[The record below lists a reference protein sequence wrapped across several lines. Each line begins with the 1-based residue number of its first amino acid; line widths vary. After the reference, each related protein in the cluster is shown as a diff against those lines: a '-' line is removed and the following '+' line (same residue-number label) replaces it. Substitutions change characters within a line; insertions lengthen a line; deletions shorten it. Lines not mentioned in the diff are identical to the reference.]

1 MDDCSLLSEMAEQ
14 SQAGT
19 QVSTSVQPAPDC
31 DRLGF
36 LLARHGRIMNVRLR
50 QALGV
55 TGLGPRHAATLMR
68 LAREGPTSQQNL
80 IEALATDAS
89 ALVTILNDLEDGK
102 LVQRRR
108 NPADRRRHI
117 VEITSRGAS
126 AVRSVELAVAEVE
139 QDAATSLSE
148 AEVGQLQMLLS
159 RLHSGQ
165 SEAECDSD

>member
-1 MDDCSLLSEMAEQ
+1 
-14 SQAGT
+14 
-19 QVSTSVQPAPDC
+19 VSVQPVADC
-31 DRLGF
+31 DRMGF

-55 TGLGPRHAATLMR
+55 TGLGPQHAATLMR
-68 LAREGPTSQQNL
+68 LAREGATSQQNL
-80 IEALATDAS
+80 IEVLATDAS
-89 ALVTILNDLEDGK
+89 ALVTILNDLENDG

-108 NPADRRRHI
+108 DPTDRRRHI
-117 VEITSRGAS
+117 VEITRRGAS
-126 AVRSVELAVAEVE
+126 AARSVERAVAEVE
-139 QDAATSLSE
+139 QDAVASLSE

>member
-1 MDDCSLLSEMAEQ
+1 MAEH

-19 QVSTSVQPAPDC
+19 HESTTVQPAAHC

-68 LAREGPTSQQNL
+68 LAREGPTSQQDL
-80 IEALATDAS
+80 IEVLATDAS

-108 NPADRRRHI
+108 NPADRRRH
-117 VEITSRGAS
+117 VVKITSRGAS
-126 AVRSVELAVAEVE
+126 AVRSVELAVAQVE
-139 QDAATSLSE
+139 QDAVTSLNE
-148 AEVGQLQMLLS
+148 AEAGQLQMLLS

>member
-1 MDDCSLLSEMAEQ
+1 MAEQ
-14 SQAGT
+14 SQART
-19 QVSTSVQPAPDC
+19 QVSTSVQPAADC

-50 QALGV
+50 QALGG

-80 IEALATDAS
+80 IEVLATDAS
-89 ALVTILNDLEDGK
+89 ALVTILKDLEDGE
-102 LVQRRR
+102 LVQPPPD
-108 NPADRRRHI
+108 PADPRRHI

-126 AVRSVELAVAEVE
+126 AVRSVERAVAEVE
-139 QDAATSLSE
+139 QDAVTSLSE

-165 SEAECDSD
+165 SGAECDSD

>member
-1 MDDCSLLSEMAEQ
+1 MDGYSLLSEMAEQ

-19 QVSTSVQPAPDC
+19 HVSTSVQPAADC

-80 IEALATDAS
+80 MEVLATDAS
-89 ALVTILNDLEDGK
+89 ALVTILNDLEDGG
-102 LVQRRR
+102 LVQRCRD
-108 NPADRRRHI
+108 PADRRRHI

-139 QDAATSLSE
+139 QDAVTSLSE

>member
-19 QVSTSVQPAPDC
+19 QVSTSVQPAADC

-108 NPADRRRHI
+108 NHI

-126 AVRSVELAVAEVE
+126 AARSVELAVAEVE
-139 QDAATSLSE
+139 QDAVTSLSE

>member
-1 MDDCSLLSEMAEQ
+1 MAEQ

-19 QVSTSVQPAPDC
+19 QVSTSVQLAADC

-80 IEALATDAS
+80 IEVLATDAS

-139 QDAATSLSE
+139 QDAVTSLRD
-148 AEVGQLQMLLS
+148 AEVGQLQT
-159 RLHSGQ
+159 
-165 SEAECDSD
+165 